1 MGLQEK
7 AHDVQKAQHDI
18 AQEQL
23 ELQKEAIRRKD
34 CNEEKECLRVFRL
47 TDASKDATY
56 EWYKDRV
63 DDRVDG
69 TCEWFLGHDNFQLW
83 LAQDSGPLIVS
94 ADPGC
99 GKSVLAKYLIDVVLR
114 ESATVCYFFFK
125 QGDQTLVQQ
134 ALCALLHQLC
144 TQKPFLIKHAME
156 AFRKD
161 GEMLVRSTECLWG
174 ILESVIGDPD
184 AGPIIFILDALD
196 ESDDLE
202 FENLARRIDSQFSSK
217 LARFSRL
224 RYLVTCRPYRSVLS
238 KFQGLAKYAAAVRIP
253 GEEESEA
260 ISREVN
266 HVIAH
271 RVQNLP
277 DDIPQH
283 IRAHLQ
289 QKLQE
294 MSHRTYLWVY
304 LVFDQLE
311 KEGFM
316 MTLSGVE
323 DTLAT
328 LPKTVD
334 EAYEK
339 ILSKSKEHPMV
350 LKTLSIILAAHRPLT
365 LSEMNIAVHIDKT
378 WTPNRS
384 LEDDEH
390 FAARLRSWC
399 GLLVSIHHGKVYFL
413 HQTVR
418 EFLVAIPSSESGSPQ
433 HWCRPIRIF
442 DAHTVLAEACLLYLT
457 LFNAVIVLDTETEI
471 DNFANSHTFLQYSA
485 TAWAHHFR
493 LAKVSPASPITGLSI
508 SICDMTSKSYRIW
521 TSLFAKDTTRLF
533 FDDNDTTTV
542 YWRSRELR
550 FKFSSLAVAA
560 IFGFC
565 NMAILLLGKDDD
577 IDAKSNTGKSALSWA
592 SSKGH
597 AAMVTLL
604 LDHGAVIN
612 ARDDE
617 SLPQLYAEHNDRKTA
632 RLIVERGPEFEV
644 KCKWDRTPLSYL
656 ATILFEKGAPLD
668 ESDFRGGAP
677 LLHSAYNGH
686 AGVVCLLLDRGASLD
701 STVIKGRTLLS
712 LSAERNDAAMIRLL
726 AQSGAG
732 IEATDGNDRTPLLLA
747 AHCGQMAAVEALLHC
762 GAIIDAKDKRGKT
775 ALLFAVKEGHLAMV
789 KLLCEK
795 GAAIEAEDKL
805 GNTPLH
811 IAATNWAKH
820 ERRIGGPDD
829 NEELSPARHQIKR
842 LEHSNM
848 IELLI
853 RYGADP
859 NRKMFYGSTLLS
871 WASKRGH
878 TELVELLHCYPT
890 VESDASPRREQQVSR
905 DSRDYEVGA
914 SIPLG
919 ATHAHKRP
927 RFADDDV

>member
-1 MGLQEK
+1 MAAAAYAKDLLSRIPPSMVKEEEKLSDLLSKQLGLQEK

-83 LAQDSGPLIVS
+83 LAQESGPLIVS

-99 GKSVLAKYLIDVVLR
+99 GKSVLAKYLIDAVLR

-125 QGDQTLVQQ
+125 HGDQTLAQQ
-134 ALCALLHQLC
+134 ALCALLHQLF
-144 TQKPFLIKHAME
+144 TQKPLLINHAME

-161 GEMLVRSTECLWG
+161 GQMLVRSKECLWD
-174 ILESVIGDPD
+174 ILESAVGDPD

-196 ESDDLE
+196 ECDDLE

-217 LARFSRL
+217 LARFSR
-224 RYLVTCRPYRSVLS
+224 
-238 KFQGLAKYAAAVRIP
+238 GLDKYAPAVRIP

-277 DDIPQH
+277 GDIPQH

-378 WTPNRS
+378 WTPKRS

-390 FAARLRSWC
+390 FAARLRSW
-399 GLLVSIHHGKVYFL
+399 
-413 HQTVR
+413 
-418 EFLVAIPSSESGSPQ
+418 
-433 HWCRPIRIF
+433 
-442 DAHTVLAEACLLYLT
+442 
-457 LFNAVIVLDTETEI
+457 IVNI
-471 DNFANSHTFLQYSA
+471 DL
-485 TAWAHHFR
+485 
-493 LAKVSPASPITGLSI
+493 
-508 SICDMTSKSYRIW
+508 
-521 TSLFAKDTTRLF
+521 
-533 FDDNDTTTV
+533 
-542 YWRSRELR
+542 
-550 FKFSSLAVAA
+550 
-560 IFGFC
+560 
-565 NMAILLLGKDDD
+565 
-577 IDAKSNTGKSALSWA
+577 
-592 SSKGH
+592 
-597 AAMVTLL
+597 
-604 LDHGAVIN
+604 
-612 ARDDE
+612 
-617 SLPQLYAEHNDRKTA
+617 
-632 RLIVERGPEFEV
+632 
-644 KCKWDRTPLSYL
+644 
-656 ATILFEKGAPLD
+656 
-668 ESDFRGGAP
+668 
-677 LLHSAYNGH
+677 
-686 AGVVCLLLDRGASLD
+686 
-701 STVIKGRTLLS
+701 
-712 LSAERNDAAMIRLL
+712 
-726 AQSGAG
+726 
-732 IEATDGNDRTPLLLA
+732 
-747 AHCGQMAAVEALLHC
+747 
-762 GAIIDAKDKRGKT
+762 
-775 ALLFAVKEGHLAMV
+775 
-789 KLLCEK
+789 
-795 GAAIEAEDKL
+795 
-805 GNTPLH
+805 
-811 IAATNWAKH
+811 
-820 ERRIGGPDD
+820 
-829 NEELSPARHQIKR
+829 
-842 LEHSNM
+842 
-848 IELLI
+848 
-853 RYGADP
+853 
-859 NRKMFYGSTLLS
+859 
-871 WASKRGH
+871 
-878 TELVELLHCYPT
+878 
-890 VESDASPRREQQVSR
+890 
-905 DSRDYEVGA
+905 
-914 SIPLG
+914 
-919 ATHAHKRP
+919 
-927 RFADDDV
+927 